1 MNTRILGL
9 CVAMS
14 FLSSALI
21 YVYFKNKVTKVD
33 EKLDVLYQ
41 LIQSHAND
49 TEMYRNQQQ
58 NIQFYPKQEVS
69 NLITVS
75 DGEASDSGSDSDNSD
90 SDDSDTES
98 NELVIGDSISNETQ
112 IKKISLDLEENNNE
126 LNQSEIIDNIV
137 LNKVKDLDIN
147 FDNLR
152 SEDVTNFELADDEK
166 EDDEE
171 NVGNDNIE
179 ANQHT
184 TTSESSN
191 DEKVSLDVSDLNEI
205 SEFTLNKDTSENVD
219 VNSEHSDLEKE
230 LTVEHSSEE
239 LLLNENLEN
248 LNTTAEVSD
257 ASESSEEE
265 IDYSRLRVVDL
276 KKICRDKELTN
287 YNSLK
292 KSELV
297 KLLTNHS

>member
-1 MNTRILGL
+1 
-9 CVAMS
+9 MS

-41 LIQSHAND
+41 LIQSHASE

-58 NIQFYPKQEVS
+58 DIQFYPKQEVS

-75 DGEASDSGSDSDNSD
+75 DGEASDSGSDSGDSD

-152 SEDVTNFELADDEK
+152 NEDVTNFEL
-166 EDDEE
+166 
-171 NVGNDNIE
+171 
-179 ANQHT
+179 
-184 TTSESSN
+184 
-191 DEKVSLDVSDLNEI
+191 
-205 SEFTLNKDTSENVD
+205 
-219 VNSEHSDLEKE
+219 
-230 LTVEHSSEE
+230 
-239 LLLNENLEN
+239 
-248 LNTTAEVSD
+248 
-257 ASESSEEE
+257 
-265 IDYSRLRVVDL
+265 
-276 KKICRDKELTN
+276 
-287 YNSLK
+287 
-292 KSELV
+292 
-297 KLLTNHS
+297 